1 MDKNSIHPTDKREA
15 QLVDR
20 LRALAGVT
28 QPRPEFAARLEA
40 DLCARQRLISTEGM
54 SSRTTHPIN
63 LPRQTTLKRLV
74 FALAAVAV
82 ALALALGIPALF
94 GDNRDLP
101 PLPRLAHAADVGI
114 PPEPAGLLAGAD
126 LTLTTDLPHAPAEV
140 PVYRSTIA
148 LPPATPEEALPWARD
163 FGLPNPQVYRD
174 PREPEA
180 IFVLGDDD
188 RKLIFRPFGPMG
200 DIHYGDDAAAAAVEG
215 TPLPFDQAAECALA
229 FLREH
234 DLLPTAYRVEEPP
247 DYEPSGERPIRM
259 VHVVPELDGRPL
271 VGYNA
276 ALQVAVNP
284 AGQVTYASFN
294 ALHTERGGEYPI
306 KSAQEAYDELTG
318 REVAGSPFRL
328 DTDTR
333 YPAGTDV
340 RHYYPDPPAHAAD
353 DPVTTTGWV
362 HVLVAEPALRAA
374 EGDGSDV
381 RAQLMARDGTQYD
394 LTGPRVAELAS
405 VGYDDVEVRGKI
417 VAQVGPD
424 HWQVE
429 VIDWETA
436 PQRQP
441 QCLVGTFTSAG
452 EEGWLAT
459 DEGERYC
466 LPCPPD
472 ELADG
477 ERIEVCA
484 DEGPV
489 EGEELDWWIIV
500 SPPTPEQGYVGSSS
514 STVSVVVE
522 EVVVEEVV
530 VVSVVVEEA
539 VEVPPDAPPPPP
551 PPTPT
556 PLARAHIVQEGGALE
571 IGQSVEVTGVVHA
584 TVFVNEESRRVE
596 ASLSVKDT
604 GERFPLSGPPD
615 VLEAIAQLDRLH
627 VRVHGQVVASP
638 QEDWPS
644 GTQTIEIESFEKIWP
659 DERAQG
665 FLGHLD
671 LETLEGREVAVLTD
685 HETGQR
691 YVLASSLDADGGGWP
706 LTGDPILNYKQVF
719 VAGVVQPGETYAGLP
734 VLRAAGMHTDSQTD
748 AATSADEIP
757 LDIPQVI
764 DESRF
769 PFGPQ
774 GRVEGTFFVDRVELA
789 YYYEPQSPAPTVSP
803 DEAPTWPQPAEQILQ
818 PVWVFYGHNADD
830 TTRFVAYVQAITEE
844 HVEDTVATVA
854 PISPQPGTPTEVP
867 TLAPPPGTS
876 TPATPPSAYATQEA
890 ASQATIIAR
899 ATASPFPTAGPAI
912 VQTGQPTSATTQR
925 DGLSFQIRL
934 PKNTCLAGEAGR
946 AEVTLRNDGPET
958 VFVTGSGPHLFW
970 PVLLDERGHE
980 PVPWPWRPM
989 IMPGGPPYLRELP
1002 PGQVVTE
1009 TLTLQVPPMEQF
1021 AGHSYVLW
1029 AEAHFSRPHPDHL
1042 EGPDNLWLHLETGP
1056 VPLQVTPPNP
1066 ADPTLWLIAELEAD
1080 RDGWRLRV
1088 TNGTSQIP
1096 SGPLWGF
1103 QEVTSPNAA
1112 SAGPLRDSADGTW
1125 ARAWD
1130 AHMRQDES
1138 QICMRAWVAAPGYVT
1153 AAITQT
1159 VPRTGDACRMFGMW
1173 EPPARQTFASLEAA
1187 GATLDFPLFRPG
1199 ALPDDTTLDS
1209 VQVET
1214 TADRDRR
1221 WTDVYQ
1227 LYRLPG
1233 GDWLELTQMVTTAR
1247 YESAGWSQARY
1258 APEAR
1263 LVSMGRTTGYVVQR
1277 FGWWVLEWKV
1287 GDVGFELRAP
1297 VEALSLEDLLA
1308 TATGVQP
1315 LEETP

>member
-1 MDKNSIHPTDKREA
+1 MRMKSSEK
-15 QLVDR
+15 QLADQLDAYIDRPADAGRSMEKLPGAPIVDALR
-20 LRALAGVT
+20 LG
-28 QPRPEFAARLEA
+28 AARVELTPDFVEQLSA
-40 DLCARQRLISTEGM
+40 ALRHHQRAH
-54 SSRTTHPIN
+54 SRSRWPIVS
-63 LPRQTTLKRLV
+63 PRLLW
-74 FALAAVAV
+74 AGAAAVA
-82 ALALALGIPALF
+82 ALMLALVLPTLLGN
-94 GDNRDLP
+94 DQNLP
-101 PLPRLAHAADVGI
+101 PLPRLAYASGTGSQAA
-114 PPEPAGLLAGAD
+114 PTSLPSGAE
-126 LTLTTDLPHAPAEV
+126 LTLGTELPAAPAEV
-140 PVYRSTIA
+140 RIYCAMTVPPPSTS
-148 LPPATPEEALPWARD
+148 EEALAWARD
-163 FGLPNPQVYRD
+163 FGLPNPRVYRD

-180 IFVLGDDD
+180 IFVLADDG
-188 RKLIFRPFGPMG
+188 RKLIFRPCGPMG
-200 DIHYGDDAAAAAVEG
+200 AIHYGDDAAAAVRG
-215 TPLPFDQAAECALA
+215 TPLPFGQAAEFALA
-229 FLREH
+229 FLHGH
-234 DLLPTAYRVEEPP
+234 DLLPDAYRIEDPEGFT
-247 DYEPSGERPIRM
+247 PSAERPIRM
-259 VHVVPELDGRPL
+259 VHIVPELDGRPL
-271 VGYNA
+271 VGYTA
-276 ALQVAVNP
+276 GVHVAVNP
-284 AGQVTYASFN
+284 AGQVSYASFN
-294 ALHTERGGEYPI
+294 DVRVELDGEYPI
-306 KSAQEAYDELTG
+306 KSAQEAYDELAG
-318 REVAGSPFRL
+318 RKVEGSPFRL

-333 YPAGTDV
+333 YPAEVDV
-340 RHYYPDPPAHAAD
+340 KHYYPALPIYAAG
-353 DPVTTTGWV
+353 DPVTTAGWV
-362 HVLVAEPALRAA
+362 HVLVAE
-374 EGDGSDV
+374 ESSDV
-381 RAQLMARDGTQYD
+381 RAQLTARDGTQYD
-394 LTGPRVAELAS
+394 LIGPRVAELAS
-405 VGYDDVEVRGKI
+405 VGYDDVEVRGRI
-417 VAQVGPD
+417 VAQVGAE

-429 VIDWETA
+429 VINWETA

-441 QCLVGTFTSAG
+441 QCLVGTFTLAG
-452 EEGWLAT
+452 GEGWLAT
-459 DEGERYC
+459 DEGERYR
-466 LPCPPD
+466 LPRPPD

-489 EGEELDWWIIV
+489 EGKELDWWIIV

-514 STVSVVVE
+514 SSI
-522 EVVVEEVV
+522 
-530 VVSVVVEEA
+530 SVVVEEA
-539 VEVPPDAPPPPP
+539 VEVPPEAPLPPP

-556 PLARAHIVQEGGALE
+556 PLPRAHIVQESETPE

-584 TVFVNEESRRVE
+584 TVFVDQESRRVE
-596 ASLSVKDT
+596 ASLKVEDS

-638 QEDWPS
+638 QEGRPS
-644 GTQTIEIESFEKIWP
+644 ATQTIEIESFEKIWP

-691 YVLASSLDADGGGWP
+691 YVLASSLEADGGGWP
-706 LTGDPILNYKQVF
+706 LTGDPILNDKQIF
-719 VAGVVQPGETYAGLP
+719 VGGVVQPGETYAGMPILQ
-734 VLRAAGMHTDSQTD
+734 AARMHQDSQTD

-803 DEAPTWPQPAEQILQ
+803 DEAPRWPQPAEQILQ

-830 TTRFVAYVQAITEE
+830 TTRFVAYVQAVTEE
-844 HVEDTVATVA
+844 HVENTVATVV
-854 PISPQPGTPTEVP
+854 PTSPQPGTPTEVP
-867 TLAPPPGTS
+867 TVAPPPGTV

-899 ATASPFPTAGPAI
+899 ATTSPFPTADPAI

-934 PKNTCLAGEAGR
+934 PKNTYLAGEAGR
-946 AEVTLRNDGPET
+946 AEVTLRNDGQET

-970 PVLLDERGHE
+970 SVLLDERGHE

-989 IMPGGPPYLRELP
+989 IMPGGPPYLRELA

-1021 AGHSYVLW
+1021 VGHSYVLW
-1029 AEAHFSRPHPDHL
+1029 AEARFSRPHPDHL

-1088 TNGTSQIP
+1088 TDGAGQIP

-1112 SAGPLRDSADGTW
+1112 STGPLRDSTDGTW

-1138 QICMRAWVAAPGYVT
+1138 QVCMRAWVAAPGYVT
-1153 AAITQT
+1153 AAVTQT
-1159 VPRTGDACRMFGMW
+1159 VPRTGDACRMFGTW
-1173 EPPARQTFASLEAA
+1173 EPSARQIFASLEAA
-1187 GATLDFPLFRPG
+1187 GATLDFPLLRPG
-1199 ALPDDTTLDS
+1199 ALPGDTTLDS

-1214 TADRDRR
+1214 TADRDRQ
-1221 WTDVYQ
+1221 WTDVFQ

-1233 GDWLELTQMVTTAR
+1233 GDWLELAQMVTTAQ

-1263 LVSMGRTTGYVVQR
+1263 LVSMGRTTGYVIQR
-1277 FGWWVLEWKV
+1277 FGWWVLDWKV

-1297 VEALSLEDLLA
+1297 MEALSLEDLLA
-1308 TATGVQP
+1308 LATSLQP

>member
-1 MDKNSIHPTDKREA
+1 MDKNSIHPTDERKA

-28 QPRPEFAARLEA
+28 QPRPEFTARLEA

-54 SSRTTHPIN
+54 SSRTTNPIN
-63 LPRQTTLKRLV
+63 VPRQTTLKRLG
-74 FALAAVAV
+74 FALAAVAA
-82 ALALALGIPALF
+82 ALALALGLPALF

-101 PLPRLAHAADVGI
+101 PLPRLAHAADVGV

-126 LTLTTDLPHAPAEV
+126 LALATDLPDAPAEV

-148 LPPATPEEALPWARD
+148 LPPATAEEALAWARD

-200 DIHYGDDAAAAAVEG
+200 DIHYGDDAAAAAAKG
-215 TPLPFDQAAECALA
+215 TPLPFDQAAEFALA

-234 DLLPTAYRVEEPP
+234 DLLPPTYRVEEPP
-247 DYEPSGERPIRM
+247 DFGPSAERPIRM

-276 ALQVAVNP
+276 GLHVAVNP

-294 ALHTERGGEYPI
+294 ALHTKRGGEYPI

-328 DTDTR
+328 DTDIR

-340 RHYYPDPPAHAAD
+340 RHYYPDPPAHAAG

-374 EGDGSDV
+374 EGDGSDE
-381 RAQLMARDGTQYD
+381 RAQLMAQDGTQYD

-405 VGYDDVEVRGKI
+405 VGYDDLEVRGRI
-417 VAQVGPD
+417 VSRVGPGR
-424 HWQVE
+424 WQLE

-459 DEGERYC
+459 DDGERYR
-466 LPCPPD
+466 LPRPPD
-472 ELADG
+472 ELDAG

-514 STVSVVVE
+514 STVSVA
-522 EVVVEEVV
+522 
-530 VVSVVVEEA
+530 VEEA

-551 PPTPT
+551 LPTPT
-556 PLARAHIVQEGGALE
+556 SLPRTHIVQEDEALE

-584 TVFVNEESRRVE
+584 TILVNEESRHVE
-596 ASLSVKDT
+596 ASLNVKDT

-644 GTQTIEIESFEKIWP
+644 GTQTIEIENFEKIWP

-691 YVLASSLDADGGGWP
+691 YVLASSLESDDGGWP
-706 LTGDPILNYKQVF
+706 LTGDPILNHKQIF
-719 VAGVVQPGETYAGLP
+719 VGGVVQPGETYASMPILQ
-734 VLRAAGMHTDSQTD
+734 AARMHQDSQTD

-774 GRVEGTFFVDRVELA
+774 GRGEGTFFVDRVELA
-789 YYYEPQSPAPTVSP
+789 YYYEPQSPAPMVSP
-803 DEAPTWPQPAEQILQ
+803 DQAPTWPQPAEQILQ

-844 HVEDTVATVA
+844 HIEDTVATV
-854 PISPQPGTPTEVP
+854 VP
-867 TLAPPPGTS
+867 TSSQPK
-876 TPATPPSAYATQEA
+876 TP
-890 ASQATIIAR
+890 
-899 ATASPFPTAGPAI
+899 
-912 VQTGQPTSATTQR
+912 
-925 DGLSFQIRL
+925 
-934 PKNTCLAGEAGR
+934 
-946 AEVTLRNDGPET
+946 
-958 VFVTGSGPHLFW
+958 
-970 PVLLDERGHE
+970 
-980 PVPWPWRPM
+980 
-989 IMPGGPPYLRELP
+989 
-1002 PGQVVTE
+1002 
-1009 TLTLQVPPMEQF
+1009 
-1021 AGHSYVLW
+1021 
-1029 AEAHFSRPHPDHL
+1029 
-1042 EGPDNLWLHLETGP
+1042 
-1056 VPLQVTPPNP
+1056 
-1066 ADPTLWLIAELEAD
+1066 
-1080 RDGWRLRV
+1080 
-1088 TNGTSQIP
+1088 
-1096 SGPLWGF
+1096 
-1103 QEVTSPNAA
+1103 
-1112 SAGPLRDSADGTW
+1112 
-1125 ARAWD
+1125 
-1130 AHMRQDES
+1130 
-1138 QICMRAWVAAPGYVT
+1138 
-1153 AAITQT
+1153 
-1159 VPRTGDACRMFGMW
+1159 
-1173 EPPARQTFASLEAA
+1173 
-1187 GATLDFPLFRPG
+1187 
-1199 ALPDDTTLDS
+1199 
-1209 VQVET
+1209 
-1214 TADRDRR
+1214 
-1221 WTDVYQ
+1221 
-1227 LYRLPG
+1227 
-1233 GDWLELTQMVTTAR
+1233 
-1247 YESAGWSQARY
+1247 
-1258 APEAR
+1258 
-1263 LVSMGRTTGYVVQR
+1263 
-1277 FGWWVLEWKV
+1277 
-1287 GDVGFELRAP
+1287 
-1297 VEALSLEDLLA
+1297 
-1308 TATGVQP
+1308 
-1315 LEETP
+1315 